1 MRIKDIIIGET
12 YYKKDTRFYA
22 KVLKVLPPNTDEN
35 NNCYT
40 VCKVEY
46 STQPLDKV
54 A

>member
-1 MRIKDIIIGET
+1 MRIKDIVIGET

-35 NNCYT
+35 NNYYT